1 MASHIKEFRLEE
13 SSIKSALQN
22 SIFFL
27 GEEIIEVCE
36 VDPKKTV
43 VALKGWPI
51 NRSGCTICT

>member
-43 VALKGWPI
+43 VALKG
-51 NRSGCTICT
+51 